1 MSSYIHWMSSAATA
15 LNDYWRSTVPH
26 PSSPLSSSDGHL
38 STSQLLVQ
46 SFHPFY
52 SNSLTASSNDYTVLR
67 PMVQSSSTLQLN
79 QAILRTTLLLADYS
93 ECGSDINE
101 SEMMVG
107 LLALQIIAICT

>member
-26 PSSPLSSSDGHL
+26 PSSPSSLSNGHL
-38 STSQLLVQ
+38 NTSQLVQ

-52 SNSLTASSNDYTVLR
+52 NNSLTASSNDYTVLR
-67 PMVQSSSTLQLN
+67 PIVQPSGTLQLN

-93 ECGSDINE
+93 ECGGDINE
-101 SEMMVG
+101 SEVMIG